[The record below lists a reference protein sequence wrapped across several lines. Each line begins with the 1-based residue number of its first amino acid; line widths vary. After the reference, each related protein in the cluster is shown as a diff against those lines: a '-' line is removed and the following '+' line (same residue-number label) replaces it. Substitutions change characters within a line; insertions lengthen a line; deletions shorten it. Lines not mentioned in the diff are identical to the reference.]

1 MFGRKKGE
9 QEDPFAALKQG
20 ATYESAPTTAS
31 DIGLGSE
38 MVDTPPSATL
48 PQQSVTVQPS
58 SATMPPAAPAP
69 TPTVVPPSPSLTSTP
84 SSTFTAPERPPA
96 PPPTTVGSYRPS
108 RMTQRRRTAI
118 YGAPVIVRLAIFG
131 VLILAFGVPIV
142 SSIKSAVHSVKVP
155 SFNFGQT
162 STSGSTGSSGAS
174 PAPPKQVN
182 YLRAGGLRAGLARV
196 RRVAPG
202 ARLTLLRVDSDSLS
216 VNASRPGH
224 GSKQIYF
231 GPSGTSVSV
240 TSSTGQIP
248 IPISEVNP
256 NTLAS
261 LVTQLGRR
269 YHVRHVDYAVLT
281 SPPGLAPAWILFAK
295 NAAHTGYQATLSGQ
309 GLRPL

>member
-9 QEDPFAALKQG
+9 EEEDPFAALKQG
-20 ATYESAPTTAS
+20 STYESAPTTAS

-58 SATMPPAAPAP
+58 SVAMPPPAPALP
-69 TPTVVPPSPSLTSTP
+69 APPPSSL
-84 SSTFTAPERPPA
+84 FTEPERPPA
-96 PPPTTVGSYRPS
+96 PPSPPPTAIGSYRPS
-108 RMTQRRRTAI
+108 RMTQRRRTYG

-131 VLILAFGVPIV
+131 VLIAAIGIPIAT
-142 SSIKSAVHSVKVP
+142 SIKSAVHSIKIP
-155 SFNFGQT
+155 SLNFGQT

-174 PAPPKQVN
+174 PAPPKPVN
-182 YLRAGGLRAGLARV
+182 YLRAAGLRAGLTRI
-196 RRVAPG
+196 RRIEPG

-224 GSKQIYF
+224 GNRQIYF
-231 GPSGTSVSV
+231 GPSGTNVSV
-240 TSSTGQIP
+240 TSSTGQVP
-248 IPISEVNP
+248 VPMSKVNP
-256 NTLAS
+256 NALAS
-261 LVTQLGRR
+261 LVSQLARR

-281 SPPGLAPAWILFAK
+281 SPPGLPPSWILFAK
-295 NAAHTGYQATLSGQ
+295 TAAHTGYSATLSGQ

>member
-1 MFGRKKGE
+1 MRIVFGRKKGE

-20 ATYESAPTTAS
+20 STYESAPTTAS
-31 DIGLGSE
+31 DIGLGSGT
-38 MVDTPPSATL
+38 VDAPPSATL

-58 SATMPPAAPAP
+58 SVTMPPPAAPAP
-69 TPTVVPPSPSLTSTP
+69 TPTAVPPSPSQRSI
-84 SSTFTAPERPPA
+84 FTQQQ
-96 PPPTTVGSYRPS
+96 PPPPPPS
-108 RMTQRRRTAI
+108 PPSTSMTGYPRRRPRT
-118 YGAPVIVRLAIFG
+118 YGFGAPVIVRLAIFG
-131 VLILAFGVPIV
+131 VLIAVIGIPIAN
-142 SSIKSAVHSVKVP
+142 SIKSTVHSIKIP

-162 STSGSTGSSGAS
+162 STSGSSGSSSAS
-174 PAPPKQVN
+174 PAPPRPVN
-182 YLRAGGLRAGLARV
+182 YLRASGLRAGLARV
-196 RRVAPG
+196 RRIVPG

-231 GPSGTSVSV
+231 GPAGTSVSV

-248 IPISEVNP
+248 VPISKVNA
-256 NTLAS
+256 NVLAS
-261 LVTQLGRR
+261 LVNQLTRR

-295 NAAHTGYQATLSGQ
+295 TAAHTGYQATLSGQ